1 MLLTFVQTPLL
12 TKQSCMELSRVP
24 GVLRKA
30 ELRLSLFSQSPLFTG
45 NRPCTHM
52 GSMINRFK
60 KWPSKSEQSG
70 PKLCIWDCRGCN
82 WVGKRKRVREG
93 MGEDPFLQFSLCFLG
108 SSPMETLTLQVY
120 FQLGPRTLASCQQKL
135 CGPACG
141 AVHQPPGQLQDW
153 RARHRRP
160 CRCQVGKSS
169 PVSSRQGLLGALEV
183 PVSGPQEL
191 RWRSTLHIVAVGSCL
206 VDDVRNS

>member
-1 MLLTFVQTPLL
+1 
-12 TKQSCMELSRVP
+12 
-24 GVLRKA
+24 
-30 ELRLSLFSQSPLFTG
+30 
-45 NRPCTHM
+45 M

-70 PKLCIWDCRGCN
+70 PKLCFGECRGRN
-82 WVGKRKRVREG
+82 WVWKRKGVREG
-93 MGEDPFLQFSLCFLG
+93 MWGEDPFLQFSFCFLG
-108 SSPMETLTLQVY
+108 NSPMETLTLQVY

-160 CRCQVGKSS
+160 CRCQVGKFLSS
-169 PVSSRQGLLGALEV
+169 ILIARTSWSPEA

-191 RWRSTLHIVAVGSCL
+191 LWRSTLHIVAVGCCL
-206 VDDVRNS
+206 VDDVRNSVKYAMLHARNSTLHWWASRPCISTSLLHFGGCIKYGIG